1 MIRGILQFAL
11 RIAFR
16 CVLHRC
22 ENRDIHGYQLF
33 GVFCMFCGQQRMTS
47 IKVMG

>member
-33 GVFCMFCGQQRMTS
+33 GGFFGLPWLGVALLK
-47 IKVMG
+47 IIV